1 MSDLKQ
7 ERIFARVAER
17 MGKDEELIKFVIN
30 HMWSEIRANVI
41 TPKTWKLQVNNFGI
55 FSPKEKKMQYFIAS
69 VEAKGSDSKLR
80 KGKLEEFKRIL
91 TLKQNKQ

>member
-7 ERIFARVAER
+7 TEIFARVAEK

-55 FSPKEKKMQYFIAS
+55 FSPKEKKMRHFIAS

-91 TLKQNKQ
+91 TLKTK